1 MVTRTLA
8 LGVLLAA
15 FLGTA
20 LAGASIQ
27 SDRERFRDESR
38 LGHAGPTAFSR

>member
-8 LGVLLAA
+8 LGALLAA

-20 LAGASIQ
+20 LAGASIETTANA
-27 SDRERFRDESR
+27 SATSR
-38 LGHAGPTAFSR
+38 GLVIGRAASSR

>member
-15 FLGTA
+15 FLSTA
-20 LAGASIQ
+20 IAGASIQ
-27 SDRERFRDESR
+27 SDRERFRDEPR
-38 LGHAGPTAFSR
+38 LGRRADPLSSR